1 MYINDIIEIL
11 SRLMITYYIN
21 HKLSKNMIDIDI
33 DKLTQYVSNTV
44 LKWYYQSHKAD
55 EEITEIIISMYA
67 RETVYNIKD
76 IMNGPDNMIEE
87 VSYNI
92 DVYPYSNGI
101 TLLIYIDTFNIYHN
115 DIIDIIESYFWY
127 TKYKRLEIKT
137 YEYNH

>member
-21 HKLSKNMIDIDI
+21 HKLSKNMINIDI
-33 DKLTQYVSNTV
+33 DKLAQYVSNTV

-76 IMNGPDNMIEE
+76 IMNGTDNMMVE

-92 DVYPYSNGI
+92 VI
-101 TLLIYIDTFNIYHN
+101 FKLIHNIY
-115 DIIDIIESYFWY
+115 
-127 TKYKRLEIKT
+127 
-137 YEYNH
+137 